1 MKSRLVLL
9 ACCLAL
15 LSSCG
20 QGDKGTG
27 KAPEFAVI
35 EAKTTTANLTNSY
48 PATIKGKQDVEIR
61 PMVSGFITKL
71 HVDEGAT
78 VRKGQVLFSIDPVQY
93 QAAVNSAKAA
103 VETAK
108 AAVNTQELTV
118 NNKRELNK
126 KNIIS
131 DYDLQMAENQLA
143 QTKAQLAQANA
154 QLVNA
159 KNNLSYTSV
168 TSPSDG
174 VVGSIPYRVGSLVS
188 PSVASPLTTVADISE
203 MYAYFS
209 MTERQL
215 LSQIREGGSTK
226 EILEKMPDV
235 QLQLI
240 DGTMYADSGRVETI
254 SGVIDQTTGS
264 VTMRALFP
272 NKHNVLRSGSTGNV
286 VFPNPLHDVI
296 MIPQSATTEIQDKQ
310 FVFVLQ
316 PDNTL
321 KNTEVKVF
329 SLDDGKYYYV
339 TEGLKAI
346 PQQSRF
352 YACMTDVINW
362 HKQYPDDWKKCW
374 EEIEKKWGT
383 NDIACPD
390 GVEVPFNIETY
401 VNGAYIILGLLYGQ
415 GDFEKTIDISTRA
428 GQDSDCNPASSG
440 GILGTM
446 LGYNRLPEKYK
457 AEMAIVEDMPF
468 NNTVSFN
475 KGSELSYGQALQ
487 MIEREGGKVGENEVK
502 INFQKPVPAKLEI
515 SFEGLKLDK
524 KVTVDN
530 WIANFPTVE
539 FDGIGAVIK
548 GELKGDN
555 VPEDY
560 VAELEVYFND
570 KLVEVC
576 KLPLK
581 YNHRKHELFFNYEQP
596 YGKYKVTCKWTN
608 PVKGADIWVRDVI
621 TYTTDK

>member
-1 MKSRLVLL
+1 MKSRLILL
-9 ACCLAL
+9 ACCLSL
-15 LSSCG
+15 FSCG
-20 QGDKGTG
+20 QSDKTTG

-35 EAKTTTANLTNSY
+35 TVETTTANLTNSY
-48 PATIKGKQDVEIR
+48 PATIRGKQDVEIR

-71 HVDEGAT
+71 HVDEGSV

-131 DYDLQMAENQLA
+131 NYDLQMAENQLA
-143 QTKAQLAQANA
+143 QTKA

-188 PSVASPLTTVADISE
+188 PSVANPLTTVADISE

-215 LSQIREGGSTK
+215 LSQIREGGSIK
-226 EILEKMPDV
+226 EILERMPDV

-286 VFPNPLHDVI
+286 VFPNPMTDVI
-296 MIPQSATTEIQDKQ
+296 MIPQSATTEIQDKK

-321 KNTEVKVF
+321 KNTEIKVF
-329 SLDDGKYYYV
+329 KLNDGKYYYV
-339 TEGLKAI
+339 TEGLKAGDKVVMEGVQNLRDGAAI
-346 PQQSRF
+346 TPITP
-352 YACMTDVINW
+352 A
-362 HKQYPDDWKKCW
+362 
-374 EEIEKKWGT
+374 EKEAEYQKALKDQKEGNIQT
-383 NDIACPD
+383 A
-390 GVEVPFNIETY
+390 FN
-401 VNGAYIILGLLYGQ
+401 
-415 GDFEKTIDISTRA
+415 
-428 GQDSDCNPASSG
+428 
-440 GILGTM
+440 
-446 LGYNRLPEKYK
+446 
-457 AEMAIVEDMPF
+457 
-468 NNTVSFN
+468 
-475 KGSELSYGQALQ
+475 
-487 MIEREGGKVGENEVK
+487 
-502 INFQKPVPAKLEI
+502 
-515 SFEGLKLDK
+515 
-524 KVTVDN
+524 
-530 WIANFPTVE
+530 
-539 FDGIGAVIK
+539 
-548 GELKGDN
+548 
-555 VPEDY
+555 
-560 VAELEVYFND
+560 
-570 KLVEVC
+570 
-576 KLPLK
+576 
-581 YNHRKHELFFNYEQP
+581 
-596 YGKYKVTCKWTN
+596 
-608 PVKGADIWVRDVI
+608 
-621 TYTTDK
+621 